1 MREIGLVYGRA
12 FLRELLNHCGHI
24 YGIPNNDGVRHQI
37 ETTRLMRQDLT
48 TGMTELALIRHD
60 QERSQVVQRLAVVP
74 ENPCPL
80 KSLTYSP
87 LTRILDRHVLAAP
100 GPRSR

>member
-1 MREIGLVYGRA
+1 MMALGRSPRPWRVTKGGWLWSRA
-12 FLRELLNHCGHI
+12 CA
-24 YGIPNNDGVRHQI
+24 GIPPCR
-37 ETTRLMRQDLT
+37 
-48 TGMTELALIRHD
+48 LALGAFGYRQALPLHPHIEH
-60 QERSQVVQRLAVVP
+60 SQNEIKEAMIAQFALRTPVVP